1 MFQLHPV
8 LQKDTVLIGEFSL
21 SLVLISKDANYPWV
35 ILVPKRSEVKEIYQL
50 SLADR
55 QSLLEESCLLA
66 SALVK
71 IFKPDKLNVATI
83 GNMVPQL
90 HMHHICRFQTDL
102 CWPKPVW
109 GQISPSAYANE
120 ALEVFKQRLQLELGS
135 NILQ

>member
-35 ILVPKRSEVKEIYQL
+35 ILVPKRPEVKEIYQL

-55 QSLLEESCLLA
+55 QTLLEESCLLA

-109 GQISPSAYANE
+109 GEISPGAYANE

>member
-35 ILVPKRSEVKEIYQL
+35 ILVPKRLGVKEVYQL
-50 SLADR
+50 SLTDR
-55 QSLLEESCLLA
+55 QALLEESCLIA

-109 GQISPSAYANE
+109 GEISPSAYANE
-120 ALEVFKQRLQLELGS
+120 ALQVFKQRLQLELGS

>member
-109 GQISPSAYANE
+109 GEISPGAYANE

-135 NILQ
+135 NIFQ

>member
-109 GQISPSAYANE
+109 GEISPGAYANE